1 MLHSG
6 CKRGQCY
13 MLVTE
18 TAKGTF
24 VGRTASLVSGETR
37 KGHFQVVMTQI
48 GTALLIF
55 VIVWVLIVWIGS

>member
-1 MLHSG
+1 
-6 CKRGQCY
+6 

-55 VIVWVLIVWIGS
+55 VIVWVLIVWIGAH